1 MKKYRGYFLYFLYWI
16 LFFAIAKITF
26 LLYHLHLA
34 KTLTTSETFKVFLY
48 GLRMDASFAAYIC
61 IFPFLLFFIKSVARN
76 LRINKIIRIYT
87 TLLIVI
93 FTFLIS
99 ALLQLYNAWG
109 YRMDATP
116 LQYFKTPKEMGATI
130 SSAPLFL
137 LLLIFIFLVALFIFI
152 YKKYFNCSKKY
163 QESCSLSRT
172 MTVSRF

>member
-1 MKKYRGYFLYFLYWI
+1 
-16 LFFAIAKITF
+16 
-26 LLYHLHLA
+26 
-34 KTLTTSETFKVFLY
+34 KTLTTAEIFKIFLY

-87 TLLIVI
+87 TVLIVI
-93 FTFLIS
+93 ITFLIT
-99 ALLQLYNAWG
+99 ADLELYNAWG

-137 LLLIFIFLVALFIFI
+137 LLLILIFLSKEIKKHFTSMMFLFRYFSLQYSLFRFVAAF
-152 YKKYFNCSKKY
+152 KKY
-163 QESCSLSRT
+163 R
-172 MTVSRF
+172 